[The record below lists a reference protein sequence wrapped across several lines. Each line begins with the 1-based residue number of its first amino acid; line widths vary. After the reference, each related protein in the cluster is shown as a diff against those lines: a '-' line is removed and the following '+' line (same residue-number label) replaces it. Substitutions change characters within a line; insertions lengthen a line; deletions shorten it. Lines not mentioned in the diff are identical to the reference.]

1 MSSRP
6 ETTPR
11 LTRASRSQV
20 AARQAP
26 LRRTYEQNPAQ
37 ALVVDCAHTLGRDLE
52 NPVSTAVV
60 PGEEYRAE
68 DVTIAVGNHRGVGG
82 LHEAPNSGELLCAAL
97 AACQDSTIRM
107 VADLLGVRLTALAV
121 QVEGDVDLRGALAVD
136 LSVRV
141 GFQSMRCQTNI
152 EVAHGTD
159 PRTVEMLLTA
169 AERSCV
175 ILDTLRHGL
184 DVTTKV
190 HLAPRIS
197 GVTDGRDDFPRE
209 RRSLQK

>member
-1 MSSRP
+1 MSPQPNTATRV
-6 ETTPR
+6 
-11 LTRASRSQV
+11 TRASRSQV

-26 LRRTYEQNPAQ
+26 LRRSYEQDAAQ
-37 ALVVDCAHTLGRDLE
+37 ALVVDRAHTVGGHLE
-52 NPVSTAVV
+52 DPVRTAVV

-107 VADLLGVRLTALAV
+107 VADLLGIRLTALAV
-121 QVEGDVDLRGALAVD
+121 EVEGDVDLRGTLAVD
-136 LSVRV
+136 GSVRV
-141 GFQSMRCQTNI
+141 GFQSMRCQTRI

-175 ILDTLRHGL
+175 ILDTLRGGV
-184 DVTTKV
+184 DVTTKIDLV
-190 HLAPRIS
+190 
-197 GVTDGRDDFPRE
+197 
-209 RRSLQK
+209 

>member
-1 MSSRP
+1 MNSQP
-6 ETTPR
+6 DTTR
-11 LTRASRSQV
+11 RVTRASRSQV

-26 LRRTYEQNPAQ
+26 LRRSYEQNAAQ
-37 ALVVDCAHTLGRDLE
+37 ALVVDRAHTVGCDLE
-52 NPVSTAVV
+52 DPVRTAVV

-68 DVTIAVGNHRGVGG
+68 DVMIAVGNHRGVGG

-121 QVEGDVDLRGALAVD
+121 EVEGDVDLRGALAVNG
-136 LSVRV
+136 SVRV
-141 GFQSMRCQTNI
+141 GFQSMHCQTSI
-152 EVAHGTD
+152 GVAHGTD
-159 PRTVEMLLTA
+159 PQTVEMLLTA

-175 ILDTLRHGL
+175 ILDTLRHGV

-190 HLAPRIS
+190 DLA
-197 GVTDGRDDFPRE
+197 
-209 RRSLQK
+209 

>member
-1 MSSRP
+1 MSTQP
-6 ETTPR
+6 ETT
-11 LTRASRSQV
+11 TRVTRTSRSQV

-26 LRRTYEQNPAQ
+26 LRRSYEQDAAQ
-37 ALVVDCAHTLGRDLE
+37 ALVVDRAHTVGRDLE
-52 NPVSTAVV
+52 DPVRTAVV

-82 LHEAPNSGELLCAAL
+82 LHDAPNSGELLCAAL

-121 QVEGDVDLRGALAVD
+121 EVEGDVDLRGTLAVD
-136 LSVRV
+136 GSVHV
-141 GFQSMRCQTNI
+141 GFQSMCCQTRI

-175 ILDTLRHGL
+175 ILDTLRHGV

-190 HLAPRIS
+190 DRA
-197 GVTDGRDDFPRE
+197 
-209 RRSLQK
+209 

>member
-1 MSSRP
+1 MSP
-6 ETTPR
+6 HPGPTPR
-11 LTRASRSQV
+11 VTRAVRSRV

-26 LRRTYEQNPAQ
+26 LRRTYEQDAAQ
-37 ALVVDCAHTLGRDLE
+37 ALVVDRAHTVGVGLE
-52 NPVSTAVV
+52 DPVRTAVV

-121 QVEGDVDLRGALAVD
+121 EVEGDVDLRGTLAVD
-136 LSVRV
+136 RSVRV
-141 GFQSMRCQTNI
+141 GFQSMRCRTNI
-152 EVAHGTD
+152 EVAAGAD
-159 PRTVEMLLTA
+159 RRTVEMLLAA

-175 ILDTLRHGL
+175 ILDTLRHGV

-190 HLAPRIS
+190 AFAPL
-197 GVTDGRDDFPRE
+197 TDD
-209 RRSLQK
+209 

>member
-1 MSSRP
+1 MSPRP
-6 ETTPR
+6 ETTSR
-11 LTRASRSQV
+11 VARASRSRV

-26 LRRTYEQNPAQ
+26 LRRSYEEDAAQ
-37 ALVVDCAHTLGRDLE
+37 ALVVDRAHTLGGDLDD
-52 NPVSTAVV
+52 PVRTAVV
-60 PGEEYRAE
+60 PGEEYRAQ

-82 LHEAPNSGELLCAAL
+82 LHDAPNSGELLCAAL

-121 QVEGDVDLRGALAVD
+121 EVEGDVDLRGALAVD
-136 LSVRV
+136 LSARV
-141 GFQSMRCQTNI
+141 GFQSIRSRASV

-175 ILDTLRHGL
+175 ILDTLRHGVE
-184 DVTTKV
+184 VTTEV
-190 HLAPRIS
+190 DLAPLT
-197 GVTDGRDDFPRE
+197 GGDD
-209 RRSLQK
+209 

>member
-6 ETTPR
+6 QTTSR
-11 LTRASRSQV
+11 VARSSRSQV

-26 LRRTYEQNPAQ
+26 LRRAYEQDSAR
-37 ALVVDCAHTLGRDLE
+37 ALIIDRAHTVGYDL
-52 NPVSTAVV
+52 NDPVHTAVV
-60 PGEEYRAE
+60 PGEEYPAE

-107 VADLLGVRLTALAV
+107 VADLLGVRLTALV
-121 QVEGDVDLRGALAVD
+121 VEVEGEVDLRGALAVD
-136 LSVRV
+136 TSVRV
-141 GFQSMRCQTNI
+141 GFQSMRCRTSL
-152 EVAHGTD
+152 EVAPGTD

-175 ILDTLRHGL
+175 ILDTLKHGV
-184 DVTTKV
+184 DVTTEV
-190 HLAPRIS
+190 EFAR
-197 GVTDGRDDFPRE
+197 VADG
-209 RRSLQK
+209 

>member
-1 MSSRP
+1 MSPNP
-6 ETTPR
+6 ETTQR
-11 LTRASRSQV
+11 LTRASRSQL

-26 LRRTYEQNPAQ
+26 LRRSYEQDAAQ
-37 ALVVDCAHTLGRDLE
+37 ALVVDRAHTLGRDLDDA
-52 NPVSTAVV
+52 VRTAVV
-60 PGEEYRAE
+60 PGEEYRTE

-107 VADLLGVRLTALAV
+107 VADLLGVRLRALV
-121 QVEGDVDLRGALAVD
+121 VEVEGDVDLRGPLAVD

-141 GFQSMRCQTNI
+141 GFQAMRCRVSV

-159 PRTVEMLLTA
+159 PRAVEMMLTA

-175 ILDTLRHGL
+175 ILDTLRAGV
-184 DVTTKV
+184 DITSKV
-190 HLAPRIS
+190 ELAPL
-197 GVTDGRDDFPRE
+197 TE
-209 RRSLQK
+209 E

>member
-1 MSSRP
+1 MSPQP

-11 LTRASRSQV
+11 VTRASRSQV

-26 LRRTYEQNPAQ
+26 LRRTYEQDAAQ
-37 ALVVDCAHTLGRDLE
+37 ALVVDCAHTVGCDLE
-52 NPVSTAVV
+52 DPVRTAVV

-68 DVTIAVGNHRGVGG
+68 DVMIAVGNHRGVGG

-121 QVEGDVDLRGALAVD
+121 EVEGDVDLRGALAVD
-136 LSVRV
+136 GSVRV

-152 EVAHGTD
+152 EVANGTD
-159 PRTVEMLLTA
+159 SRTVEMLLTA

-175 ILDTLRHGL
+175 ILDTLRHGVV
-184 DVTTKV
+184 VTTNV
-190 HLAPRIS
+190 DLGPLA
-197 GVTDGRDDFPRE
+197 DD
-209 RRSLQK
+209 

>member
-1 MSSRP
+1 MSP
-6 ETTPR
+6 HPGPTPR
-11 LTRASRSQV
+11 VTRAGRSQV

-26 LRRTYEQNPAQ
+26 LRRAYEQDAAQ
-37 ALVVDCAHTLGRDLE
+37 ALVVDRAHTVGRDLE
-52 NPVSTAVV
+52 DPVRTAVV

-68 DVTIAVGNHRGVGG
+68 DVMIAVGNHRGVGG

-121 QVEGDVDLRGALAVD
+121 EVEGDVDLRGALAVD
-136 LSVRV
+136 SSVRV
-141 GFQSMRCQTNI
+141 GFQSMRCRTNI
-152 EVAHGTD
+152 EVADGTD
-159 PRTVEMLLTA
+159 RRTVEMLLVA

-175 ILDTLRHGL
+175 ILDTLRHGV

-190 HLAPRIS
+190 HLAS
-197 GVTDGRDDFPRE
+197 LTDA
-209 RRSLQK
+209 

>member
-1 MSSRP
+1 MSPHP
-6 ETTPR
+6 ETTSR
-11 LTRASRSQV
+11 ATRASRSQV

-26 LRRTYEQNPAQ
+26 LRSSYEEDATL
-37 ALVVDCAHTLGRDLE
+37 ALVVDRAHTLGRDLDD
-52 NPVSTAVV
+52 PVRTAVV
-60 PGEEYRAE
+60 PGEEYRTE

-82 LHEAPNSGELLCAAL
+82 LHDAPNSGELLCAAL

-121 QVEGDVDLRGALAVD
+121 EVEGDVDLRGPLAVD

-141 GFQSMRCQTNI
+141 GFQSMRCRASL
-152 EVAHGTD
+152 EVADGTD

-175 ILDTLRHGL
+175 ILDTLRSGV
-184 DVTTKV
+184 DVTTEV
-190 HLAPRIS
+190 DLAPVK
-197 GVTDGRDDFPRE
+197 GE
-209 RRSLQK
+209 

>member
-1 MSSRP
+1 MSPQP
-6 ETTPR
+6 ETT
-11 LTRASRSQV
+11 TRVTRTRRSQV

-26 LRRTYEQNPAQ
+26 IRRSYEQDPAQ
-37 ALVVDCAHTLGRDLE
+37 ALVVDRAHTVGRDLE
-52 NPVSTAVV
+52 DPVRTAVV

-68 DVTIAVGNHRGVGG
+68 DVTIAIGNHRGVGG
-82 LHEAPNSGELLCAAL
+82 LHDAPNSGELLCAAL

-107 VADLLGVRLTALAV
+107 VADLLGVRLTALSV
-121 QVEGDVDLRGALAVD
+121 RVEGDVDLRGALAVD
-136 LSVRV
+136 GSVRV
-141 GFQSMRCQTNI
+141 GFQSMCCHTKL

-175 ILDTLRHGL
+175 ILDTLRHGV

-190 HLAPRIS
+190 DL
-197 GVTDGRDDFPRE
+197 V
-209 RRSLQK
+209 

>member
-1 MSSRP
+1 MSP
-6 ETTPR
+6 QPDTTR
-11 LTRASRSQV
+11 RVMRASRSQV

-26 LRRTYEQNPAQ
+26 LRRTYVQDASQ
-37 ALVVDCAHTLGRDLE
+37 ALVVDRARTVGRDLGD
-52 NPVSTAVV
+52 PVRTAVV

-82 LHEAPNSGELLCAAL
+82 LHDAPNSGELLCAAL

-107 VADLLGVRLTALAV
+107 VADLLGVHLTALAV
-121 QVEGDVDLRGALAVD
+121 EVEGDVDLRGTLAVD
-136 LSVRV
+136 GSVRV
-141 GFQSMRCQTNI
+141 GFQSMHCRTNI

-175 ILDTLRHGL
+175 ILDTLRHGV

-190 HLAPRIS
+190 DLA
-197 GVTDGRDDFPRE
+197 
-209 RRSLQK
+209 

>member
-1 MSSRP
+1 MSPQP
-6 ETTPR
+6 ETTTR
-11 LTRASRSQV
+11 VTRAGRSQV

-26 LRRTYEQNPAQ
+26 LRRTYEQDAAQ
-37 ALVVDCAHTLGRDLE
+37 ALVVDRAHTVGRDLE
-52 NPVSTAVV
+52 DPVRTAVV

-82 LHEAPNSGELLCAAL
+82 LHDAPNSGELLCAAL

-121 QVEGDVDLRGALAVD
+121 EVEGDVDLRGALAVNG
-136 LSVRV
+136 SVRV
-141 GFQSMRCQTNI
+141 GFQSMCCQTKI

-175 ILDTLRHGL
+175 ILDTLRHGV

-190 HLAPRIS
+190 DLA
-197 GVTDGRDDFPRE
+197 
-209 RRSLQK
+209 